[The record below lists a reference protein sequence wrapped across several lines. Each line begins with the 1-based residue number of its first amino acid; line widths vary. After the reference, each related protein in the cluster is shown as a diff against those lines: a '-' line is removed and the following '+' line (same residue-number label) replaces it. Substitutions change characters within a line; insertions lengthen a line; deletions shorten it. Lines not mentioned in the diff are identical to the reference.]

1 MEINY
6 YTGSCKTLALHLI
19 STLSSNICFI
29 EGPLL
34 SVVVVFLLFPV
45 KRRSSLV
52 NTHGTDINISSCQSN
67 QENDKFAVVRKDFL

>member
-19 STLSSNICFI
+19 LSSEICFI

-34 SVVVVFLLFPV
+34 AVVAVFLLFPV
-45 KRRSSLV
+45 KCQSSLV